1 MPDYLEATRMAAK
14 VQDAAGGPVALVVAS
29 AAGVVPA
36 DLGILLTVS
45 LRGFVDLLHGELGRK
60 GFADVRPPFGV
71 VFRSL
76 RDGPLT
82 LTDLA
87 ARLGVT
93 KQAVAKV
100 VSEMAGKGLLRR
112 RPDARDS
119 RAKLLEL
126 TPRGRRAMST
136 AIGIGADIERRLR
149 EQVGDGPVDGLT
161 QTLTAFVELAG
172 GSAELA
178 ARRSRAVW

>member
-1 MPDYLEATRMAAK
+1 MAEGQDTGAGA
-14 VQDAAGGPVALVVAS
+14 VGTDAASG
-29 AAGVVPA
+29 AGRVPS

-45 LRGFVDLLHGELGRK
+45 LRGFVDLLHGELGQQ

-93 KQAVAKV
+93 KQAAAKV
-100 VSEMAGKGLLRR
+100 VTEMAGKRLLRR

-149 EQVGDGPVDGLT
+149 ERVGDGAVDSLAE
-161 QTLTAFVELAG
+161 TLTAFAELAG

-178 ARRSRAVW
+178 ARRSRALW